1 MEDRQLDPAQSIA
14 LIGRMIENTRN
25 RLTRNAGHPL
35 LAWGYATIAT
45 TLLVW
50 AAVVGSGNPQWNMLW
65 ILLPLLGWLLTRLMR
80 GRQPSDGVRTFI
92 DRVLGNVWLVTG
104 LTAWFVS
111 MLTLFTPL
119 RLPILFLIL
128 VMMGMG
134 TVLTGL
140 VIRFTPAVV
149 GGTAAILLAPVSIVV
164 GNNWA
169 PAVFVAGFLVM
180 MVIPGHILNYR
191 SNRSEKA

>member
-1 MEDRQLDPAQSIA
+1 MENKPLDPAESIA
-14 LIGRMIENTRN
+14 LIGRMIENTRS
-25 RLTRNAGHPL
+25 RLTRNAGHPF

-134 TVLTGL
+134 TALTGL
-140 VIRFTPAVV
+140 VIRFTPAVA
-149 GGTAAILLAPVSIVV
+149 GGTAAILLAPVSILV
-164 GNNWA
+164 GNSWA
-169 PAVFVAGFLVM
+169 PAVFMAGFLVM

-191 SNRSEKA
+191 SNRSEKE